1 MMKAKIRHTKEPLLF
16 LEDRMWTERE
26 KERVKRMWRKE
37 CEGDREEYEEET
49 GGGGDSQTSFD
60 FNSSD
65 CL

>member
-1 MMKAKIRHTKEPLLF
+1 MKAKIRHTKEPLLF

>member
-1 MMKAKIRHTKEPLLF
+1 MMKAKEPLLF

-49 GGGGDSQTSFD
+49 GWGGDSQTIFD

-65 CL
+65 WL

>member
-49 GGGGDSQTSFD
+49 GWGGDSRTSFD

>member
-1 MMKAKIRHTKEPLLF
+1 MKAKIRHTKEPLLF

-49 GGGGDSQTSFD
+49 GWGGDSQTSFD

-65 CL
+65 YL